1 MQGIPPMR
9 APRTPLRAARLAVL
23 TAILALPAVGRAD
36 PRLLDEP
43 LRVTAASAPDLSV
56 RGVLLAQVG
65 AAKPAADG
73 EQKPAEAA
81 GGDPKPAPAAG
92 GDAGGMD
99 FDLLGEAKPPPDAA
113 DAGALRLRRQMLTAH
128 QVIGFGLLATQL
140 ATTIAGQLNYS
151 DKFGSSP
158 TARYQMTHA
167 ALAYT
172 DLALFALNGAIALLA
187 PSPVKRS
194 WQMDRVMVH
203 RIAMFTAAAGML
215 AQGVLG
221 VYTSQ
226 REGYL
231 NQEQF
236 ATAHL
241 AIGYGTLA
249 AMAVGVGA
257 LVF

>member
-56 RGVLLAQVG
+56 RGVLLAQVE
-65 AAKPAADG
+65 AAK
-73 EQKPAEAA
+73 
-81 GGDPKPAPAAG
+81 PAAG

-236 ATAHL
+236 AKMHL

-249 AMAVGVGA
+249 AMTVGVGA

>member
-1 MQGIPPMR
+1 M
-9 APRTPLRAARLAVL
+9 AVL
-23 TAILALPAVGRAD
+23 IATLALPAIGRAD
-36 PRLLDEP
+36 LRLLDDA
-43 LRVTAASAPDLSV
+43 LRSPAAFAPDLSL
-56 RGVLLAQVG
+56 RGVLLAQDG
-65 AAKPAADG
+65 DAKPAADG
-73 EQKPAEAA
+73 EQKPAQA
-81 GGDPKPAPAAG
+81 GVDPQPAPAAG

-113 DAGALRLRRQMLTAH
+113 DAGALRRRRQMLTAH
-128 QVIGFGLLATQL
+128 QAIGFGLLGTQL
-140 ATTIAGQLNYS
+140 ATTVAGQLNYS
-151 DKFGSSP
+151 DKFGGSP
-158 TARYQMTHA
+158 TGRYQMTHA

-172 DLALFALNGAIALLA
+172 NLALFAVNGAIALLA

-194 WQMDRVMVH
+194 WEMDRVMVH

-221 VYTSQ
+221 VYTHQ

>member
-1 MQGIPPMR
+1 MR

-23 TAILALPAVGRAD
+23 TAILALPAMARAD
-36 PRLLDEP
+36 LRLLDEP
-43 LRVTAASAPDLSV
+43 LRPPAASAPDLSL
-56 RGVLLAQVG
+56 RGVLVAQEG
-65 AAKPAADG
+65 EAKPAADG
-73 EQKPAEAA
+73 EPKPAEAA
-81 GGDPKPAPAAG
+81 GGDPKAAPAAG

-128 QVIGFGLLATQL
+128 QAIGFGLLATQL
-140 ATTIAGQLNYS
+140 ATTVAGQLNYS

-158 TARYQMTHA
+158 TGRYQMTHA

-172 DLALFALNGAIALLA
+172 NLALFAVNGAIALLA

-194 WQMDRVMVH
+194 WEMDRVMVH

>member
-1 MQGIPPMR
+1 MR
-9 APRTPLRAARLAVL
+9 PPRTPPCAACRAVL
-23 TAILALPAVGRAD
+23 IAILALPAMARAD
-36 PRLLDEP
+36 LRLLDEA
-43 LRVTAASAPDLSV
+43 LRPPPVIAPDFSV
-56 RGVLLAQVG
+56 RGVLLAG
-65 AAKPAADG
+65 ANAAKPAADG
-73 EQKPAEAA
+73 EQKPTEA
-81 GGDPKPAPAAG
+81 GGNPKPASG

-99 FDLLGEAKPPPDAA
+99 FDLLGAAKPPPDAV
-113 DAGALRLRRQMLTAH
+113 DPGALRLRRQMLTAH
-128 QVIGFGLLATQL
+128 QAIGFGLLATQL
-140 ATTIAGQLNYS
+140 ATTVAGQLNYS

-172 DLALFALNGAIALLA
+172 DLALFAVNGALALLA

-194 WQMDRVMVH
+194 AEMDRVMVH

-215 AQGVLG
+215 AQGLLG
-221 VYTSQ
+221 IYTSQ

-231 NQEQF
+231 NQERF
-236 ATAHL
+236 ASAHL

-249 AMAVGVGA
+249 AMTVGVGA